1 MLTTN
6 FLTQI
11 LSKRTVQHMLFWSFF
26 LFFEV
31 LHAYDKSDD
40 INFQLAVF
48 SAIGRMLS
56 AIIVVYINLLVFI
69 PLLLEKNKPVL
80 YFAAF
85 AATIISVVFLV
96 YSLSTSVFDSLGF
109 QYDNLPGRPK
119 LIVVLFAQTL
129 VLSIITS
136 LIHFTKRWVKLKDI
150 EIHLKEEQRQRLEA
164 ELKALKAQIN
174 PHFLFNSLNNI
185 YSLSLDK
192 SDLAPVM
199 ILKLSDLMSYILY
212 DAGHETVE
220 FSKEIEF
227 VQNHIELEYIRVKN
241 RASLSFEFDES
252 LNNKQIA
259 PLLFTPFIEN
269 AFKYLANSKQSKAI
283 IEIKFTEENGHLRF
297 YIRNSAEAE
306 RATFDRH
313 NHGIGIENV
322 KKRLKIIYPRAHTLE
337 IEHSTEFF
345 TVNLLIEC

>member
-212 DAGHETVE
+212 DAGHE
-220 FSKEIEF
+220 
-227 VQNHIELEYIRVKN
+227 

-313 NHGIGIENV
+313 N
-322 KKRLKIIYPRAHTLE
+322 R
-337 IEHSTEFF
+337 TEFF